1 MNNTIN
7 YPFLAGYLQAE
18 LKNLASDAIFLK
30 MKSEDDRL
38 NYVNL
43 IVEGATIKAKIAS
56 TRFTNL

>member
-30 MKSEDDRL
+30 MKSEADRIQ
-38 NYVNL
+38 YVNL
-43 IVEGATIKAKIAS
+43 LVEGATIKAKKAM
-56 TRFTNL
+56 F